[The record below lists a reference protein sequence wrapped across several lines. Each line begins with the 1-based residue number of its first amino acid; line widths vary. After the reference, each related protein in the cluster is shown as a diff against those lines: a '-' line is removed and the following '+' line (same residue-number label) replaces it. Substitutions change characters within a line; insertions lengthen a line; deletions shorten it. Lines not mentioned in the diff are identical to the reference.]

1 MKQYLLVVL
10 LLTSSL
16 AGCLGGSDE
25 QSGELE
31 AVFTFTPAENIRE
44 GQTVNFDG
52 SSSITYGSVTY
63 KWDFEADGSVD
74 KTGKTVTWVYATA
87 GNYEVILSISD
98 GIRTVSQTRAINVV
112 AATAQPPTADTGSFS
127 SNDNCDGDSTS
138 EGNYYLFYICE
149 YDKDATSSSGRKISA
164 TTTAELDGS
173 ESTAAVDDYIAKW
186 EWDINLKFDADGDG
200 DMKNDPDFTGETF
213 AWTELAPGEYKI
225 QLTVTAGGGMTDTDT
240 TTVYVNYVGK
250 WSEFEM
256 APNETQQSEPEDLD
270 FEITVTYDT
279 DIGNTIRKAQT
290 ELIYP
295 QQDGDCFGGDT
306 VCRNQLDLYGFNSSN
321 RDSKDEDSQNTSSE
335 GLDNRQAGDCP
346 SEMDCI
352 WLSLTGYT
360 FSENEDKDG
369 QWTISIRNENV
380 RDIAVES
387 LVIRLVYK

>member
-31 AVFTFTPAENIRE
+31 AVFTFTPADNIRE
-44 GQTVNFDG
+44 GQTINFDG

-74 KTGKTVTWVYATA
+74 KTGKTVTWVYAAA

-98 GIRTVSQTRAINVV
+98 GIKTVSQTRPITVV

-127 SNDNCDGDSTS
+127 SNDNCDGDSAS

-149 YDKDATSSSGRKISA
+149 NDKDATSSSGRKISA

-369 QWTISIRNENV
+369 QWTISVRNTNV